1 MTQKVKLTYFR
12 LSGKWDESGEYISNI
27 PLYSD
32 FKIYDEVR
40 KMNIVDKELPG
51 LSCGEWDGY
60 ILVVPESGVPYLIIP
75 DEEI

>member
-1 MTQKVKLTYFR
+1 MTQKVKLTYFKP
-12 LSGKWDESGEYISNI
+12 SGKWYENGEYESNI
-27 PLYSD
+27 PFSKD

-40 KMNIVDKELPG
+40 VMNIIDKKLPG
-51 LSCGEWDGY
+51 LYSGEWDGY